1 MRIPLK
7 LLALILLLHL
17 CSSYAIASA
26 PPPCIKAASSSS
38 GQFLVIT
45 GISPAFAGGGYP
57 DGQRALTIY
66 KKEPFLNEKDRLSSP
81 GTYWGDTAQ
90 WTVLP
95 NPHPTGFVD
104 RCPLSLITDDGEFL
118 ILLNEGS
125 PFDPG
130 LQIYSRRDHLGD
142 PLREGPDQ
150 GVFIKTITWRELWP
164 KGTVPDQT
172 WTDSSPQWFSGGTF
186 EFSQNNQVLVHKT
199 RWGNTIRIHR
209 ADGTLLPE

>member
-1 MRIPLK
+1 MRVPVRRLP
-7 LLALILLLHL
+7 LILLLPFF
-17 CSSYAIASA
+17 SSYAVASA

-45 GISPAFAGGGYP
+45 RGYAAG
-57 DGQRALTIY
+57 QTALTIY
-66 KKEPFLNEKDRLSSP
+66 KKEPFLNQEDRLSSR

-90 WTVLP
+90 WTVVLKTQ
-95 NPHPTGFVD
+95 PTVFEV

-130 LQIYSRRDHLGD
+130 LQIYHRRDHLGD
-142 PLREGPDQ
+142 PVREGPDQ
-150 GVFIKTITWRELWP
+150 GVFIRTITWRELWP

-199 RWGNTIRIHR
+199 RWGNTVRIHL
-209 ADGTLLPE
+209 ADGVLVPE